1 MQKASSIIVLSLL
14 ATGAAAA
21 LILNNIVSDDGNA
34 AATSS
39 HFDSSVATQERLL
52 ALEAAV
58 SEERQARQLL
68 EDELLALYAQINE
81 LEAFR
86 EDERLARNENSE
98 GRNGAVSTQA
108 IQLAESGSR
117 NRNRTGNRREDMMA
131 AGLSPERAD
140 YILRRE
146 SELRY
151 EMMQAYYEARN
162 SGEDLDARMMHPE
175 SMLRADI
182 GDADYEKYLEAIGR
196 STSVNISSVMAASPA
211 ESAGLQPGDQIVGYD
226 GERVY
231 HTGELMERTMA
242 PGEGD
247 VVVDI
252 VRDGATMQ
260 IVLPRGPIGVETGR
274 FRGR

>member
-1 MQKASSIIVLSLL
+1 M
-14 ATGAAAA
+14 
-21 LILNNIVSDDGNA
+21 
-34 AATSS
+34 
-39 HFDSSVATQERLL
+39 ATQERLL

-86 EDERLARNENSE
+86 EDESLARSENSE

-108 IQLAESGSR
+108 IQLAESGNR
-117 NRNRTGNRREDMMA
+117 NRNRNENRREDMMA

-162 SGEDLDARMMHPE
+162 SGESLDRASMHPE

-182 GDADYEKYLEAIGR
+182 GDADYEKYLESIGR